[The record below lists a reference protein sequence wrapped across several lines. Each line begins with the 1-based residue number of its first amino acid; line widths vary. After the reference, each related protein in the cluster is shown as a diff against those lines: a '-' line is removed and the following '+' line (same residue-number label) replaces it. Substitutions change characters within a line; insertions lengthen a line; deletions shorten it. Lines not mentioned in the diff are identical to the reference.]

1 MYVHSI
7 LHHWVCILI
16 YEGHFIEYGCYW
28 EFVCELSEILFF
40 LYSLYHISLWE
51 WDEWPSPRDSGSLS
65 FPSLYS
71 LLMWL
76 HSIFDLRW
84 SSLFFVYSSFR
95 YHPRHCLWF
104 ILFTS
109 PPLFFS
115 YIDLFLVQFFPCI
128 ILAYLII
135 SLICFI
141 ISLLIL
147 YLHWASSG
155 PWLTNF
161 SIHVAFY
168 TWGHEFFIIGYL
180 GLVSCHFYYLI
191 SLAYVM
197 SRVLRPPWGHGIR
210 CRLRQPLLRRV
221 FEIWLIFGYHHASS
235 SERRLFDV

>member
-1 MYVHSI
+1 MCIVFSIIERVYWYMRVILLSMVVIESSYVSF
-7 LHHWVCILI
+7 LTSSFLCI
-16 YEGHFIEYGCYW
+16 HFA
-28 EFVCELSEILFF
+28 
-40 LYSLYHISLWE
+40 ISLWE
-51 WDEWPSPRDSGSLS
+51 WDEWPSPRYSGSLS

-76 HSIFDLRW
+76 HFIFYLRW

-141 ISLLIL
+141 VALLIL
-147 YLHWASSG
+147 YSHWALSG
-155 PWLTNF
+155 PWLTSF
-161 SIHVAFY
+161 SIHVTFY
-168 TWGHEFFIIGYL
+168 T
-180 GLVSCHFYYLI
+180 
-191 SLAYVM
+191 
-197 SRVLRPPWGHGIR
+197 
-210 CRLRQPLLRRV
+210 
-221 FEIWLIFGYHHASS
+221 
-235 SERRLFDV
+235 